1 MLGAMAMWMRFA
13 VTVLAAA
20 GCFAQA
26 VPKEIEAAEKA
37 WVKAILERD
46 GAALERV
53 LADDLIYAHA
63 SGVLDTKRSYID
75 KIMSGRQKYASLTQH
90 HMIAREAGG
99 SVLTHCWT
107 HVTGVNPAG
116 PFDDKVMTMHVWVKG
131 AGGWRLAAHQ
141 TTKVAEIPASR

>member
-1 MLGAMAMWMRFA
+1 MRIAA
-13 VTVLAAA
+13 VALAAA

-26 VPKEIEAAEKA
+26 VPKAIDAAEKT

-46 GAALERV
+46 RAALEKV

-63 SGVLDTKRSYID
+63 SGVIDTKRSYID
-75 KIMSGRQKYASLTQH
+75 KIMSGRQKYASLTQRL
-90 HMIAREAGG
+90 MIARPHGDT
-99 SVLTHCWT
+99 VLTHFWM

-131 AGGWRLAAHQ
+131 KAGWQLAAHQ
-141 TTKVAEIPASR
+141 TTKVNEIPASR